1 MPSAAPLLIQA
12 GTSCF
17 MAGLIWTM
25 QLLNYPLLALIS
37 PADVPRY
44 EQSHNRRFGLL
55 VIPGVVV
62 TATTSVVMLVTR
74 PAMVPLAVPQTTLVL
89 LAGILI
95 STVRHGARAHTRLA
109 QEFTPSVH
117 AMLVRTNWV
126 RTAAWSALA
135 ALDLIAVAHLLPG

>member
-12 GTSCF
+12 GTSSF

-55 VIPGVVV
+55 VIPGVIV
-62 TATTSVVMLVTR
+62 TAATSVVMLITR
-74 PAMVPLAVPQTTLVL
+74 PTTVPLAVPVTTLAL
-89 LAGILI
+89 LAGILV
-95 STVRHGARAHTRLA
+95 STVLHGAKAHTRLA
-109 QEFTPSVH
+109 QAFDPSVH
-117 AMLVRTNWV
+117 IMLVRTNWV
-126 RTAAWSALA
+126 RTTAWSALA
-135 ALDLIAVAHLLPG
+135 VFDLIAVAHLVPG